1 MLPCLLL
8 ADDQVR
14 ASFVNYHLD
23 GECFDILII
32 TRFAVENQT
41 SETRMISDGKCS
53 LIIADKS
60 SEIWRRGARVWC
72 EHINHADQTRDN
84 HIIYPTDSLMK
95 IADISINTRKGLHT
109 VGRFHLDNCIVSGKT
124 ARVIS
129 VASLFRWFFIE
140 MAGNVMS
147 NKSVAI
153 KCTPTITMYTVEAC
167 TTRSR
172 DFVPTSWRKCHPP
185 KLTVSGRSL
194 SHSIQR
200 SKQRHS
206 SWLVMKTTITT
217 SSPSSK
223 TTLRWSSTIN
233 FTSLNTHPYHR
244 CVSLENFR
252 LQYDMQADKRHRAS
266 LDVVMRTTKER
277 SARWTSWVIFTRSSL
292 SFCGIKVAFV
302 VPPPFVFSL

>member
-1 MLPCLLL
+1 MHHGAGTGNQQICGSVVTPRCKRRQVSVPDVEGLALIERLGVTQVIADKLDAAIEHGLVKGGQEEWNIKVFDFCAVMLPCLLL

-14 ASFVNYHLD
+14 SSFVNYHLD

-172 DFVPTSWRKCHPP
+172 DFVPTS
-185 KLTVSGRSL
+185 
-194 SHSIQR
+194 
-200 SKQRHS
+200 
-206 SWLVMKTTITT
+206 
-217 SSPSSK
+217 
-223 TTLRWSSTIN
+223 
-233 FTSLNTHPYHR
+233 
-244 CVSLENFR
+244 
-252 LQYDMQADKRHRAS
+252 
-266 LDVVMRTTKER
+266 
-277 SARWTSWVIFTRSSL
+277 
-292 SFCGIKVAFV
+292 
-302 VPPPFVFSL
+302 